1 MAAKT
6 MAIQKHARSRSGWP
20 VMPLRRLAS
29 MVAESLTAVC
39 RFCSMR
45 TSEPVA
51 FVLPAILTKSHPAR
65 CDASHE
71 SEQRKWL
78 V

>member
-1 MAAKT
+1 
-6 MAIQKHARSRSGWP
+6 
-20 VMPLRRLAS
+20 